1 MEQLS
6 FNTPTAAITEVAA
19 LLQSHYGLA
28 GQLKNLPGYSDLNFL
43 LETENARFII
53 KVANSSESLAML
65 DLQNKA
71 MAQLLASGITV
82 PDVLTNRFGNQLS
95 PIELDGETR
104 WLRVLSYLPGS
115 CYGDLPATEK
125 GPALWQQLGALMGKV
140 SKAFVGFEHIAAY
153 RQLDWDLATAYRL
166 CQQNMPLLQPEPLAL
181 VQHFMRLYQQQVR
194 PHLGQL
200 RQSVIH
206 NDAND
211 FNLLLQQQHSNW
223 QITALL
229 DFGDML
235 YSHTVNEL
243 AVACAY
249 AIFAQADV
257 VPVIKT
263 VTAAYHQ
270 QYPLTATE
278 LEVLP
283 CLIAMR
289 LCISLCNSAKAILAE
304 PGNSYI
310 LISASG
316 ALKALQQLQQ
326 LDLFWLGQQLKQQNS
341 GFNPGIHS
349 AANSGQKSVAPER
362 SSNEIQQLR
371 QRYFSKTLSLSYQ
384 QPLKIVRGY
393 GAYLYDEK
401 GLDYLDMVNNVCHV
415 GHCHPDVVAA
425 GQQQMALLNTNTRY
439 LHDNL
444 VNYAEQ
450 LLRTMPDE
458 LSVCFFVNSGSEANE
473 LAFRLARA
481 ATGGRDLIVVDEA
494 YHGNTQACIDAS
506 PYKFDGPGGA
516 GATPYVHKVLLPDPY
531 RGVYQ
536 GYSAASGAAYAADVD
551 RALAEIQAAGRQVSA
566 FICESLQGVAGQIVM
581 PDAYLQQV
589 YQKVRRAG
597 GLCIADE
604 VQVGFGRVGSQ
615 MWGFQTQQVL
625 PDIVTLGK
633 PIGNGHPMAAVITTR
648 AVADAFANGMEFF
661 NTFGGNPVSCAIGS
675 AVLQVLQQ
683 ERLPQKALET
693 GLYLQQQCRLLAQ
706 QHPIIGDVRGMGLF
720 IGVELV
726 TDRELKTPATTQM
739 SYLIEFFKQQRIL
752 LSSEGPGANIL
763 KIKPPL
769 AFGRHEA
776 DRFLESFEQGL
787 QQLQQQH
794 FMN

>member
-6 FNTPTAAITEVAA
+6 TTTTTAATTAVAA
-19 LLQSHYGLA
+19 LLQSNYGLA
-28 GQLKNLPGYSDLNFL
+28 GRLKALPGYSDLNFL
-43 LETENARFII
+43 LEADGSSFIV
-53 KVANSSESLAML
+53 KVASSSDSLAVL

-71 MAQLLASGITV
+71 MTTLLAADITV
-82 PDVLTNRFGNQLS
+82 PEVMANRFGNRLS

-104 WLRVLSYLPGS
+104 WLRVLSYMPGR
-115 CYGDLPATEK
+115 CYGDLPATDK

-140 SKAFVGFEHIAAY
+140 SKGFAGFEHIAAY

-166 CQQNMPLLQPEPLAL
+166 CQQNIPLLQPEALAL

-211 FNLLLQQQHSNW
+211 FNLLLQQQHHGW

-235 YSHTVNEL
+235 YSHTINEL

-249 AIFAQADV
+249 AIFDQADV
-257 VPVIKT
+257 VLVIKT
-263 VTAAYHQ
+263 VTAAFHQ

-289 LCISLCNSAKAILAE
+289 LCISLCNSAKASLAE
-304 PGNSYI
+304 PDNSYI

-326 LDLFWLGQQLKQQNS
+326 LDLFWLGQQLKQQNPAV
-341 GFNPGIHS
+341 NS
-349 AANSGQKSVAPER
+349 AAMPTPVAAER
-362 SSNEIQQLR
+362 SSNEILQLR

-393 GAYLYDEK
+393 GAYLYDEN
-401 GLDYLDMVNNVCHV
+401 GADYLDMVNNVCHV
-415 GHCHPDVVAA
+415 GHCHPQVVAA

-450 LLRTMPDE
+450 LLATMPDE

-481 ATGGRDLIVVDEA
+481 ATGQRDLIVVDEA

-516 GATPYVHKVLLPDPY
+516 GVTPYVHKVMLPDPY
-531 RGVYQ
+531 RGPYQ
-536 GYSAASGAAYAADVD
+536 GYSAAAGAAYAADVD
-551 RALAEIQAAGRQVSA
+551 RVIAQIQKAGRQVSA

-581 PDAYLQQV
+581 PDSYLQQV
-589 YQKVRRAG
+589 YQQVRAAG

-726 TDRELKTPATTQM
+726 TDREHKTPATAQM
-739 SYLIEFFKQQRIL
+739 HYLIEFFKQQRIL

-787 QQLQQQH
+787 KQLQHQH
-794 FMN
+794 FVN